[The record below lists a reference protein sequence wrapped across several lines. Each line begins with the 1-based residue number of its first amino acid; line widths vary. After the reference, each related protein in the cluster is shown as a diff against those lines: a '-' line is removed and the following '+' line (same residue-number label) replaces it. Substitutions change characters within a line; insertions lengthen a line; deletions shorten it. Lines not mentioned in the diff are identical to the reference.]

1 MSEIADHDLIEQI
14 YLGAS
19 SAERFGPAL
28 SALTRRLGAGGGNVH
43 VVDRRNLSTLLF
55 LPVGERYTQ
64 PAIDNYF
71 THWRHLNPYR
81 SAMRRSK
88 GVFLCHE
95 HMSESELARSA
106 YVQDFYF
113 AIGERWLAGL
123 VSECDPRFDVSLVF
137 NRGADQC
144 AFDEKARA
152 LIEAFAPHVRRAAS
166 LLASHGEHRSAQ
178 SLMSTFAC
186 ATRPVWLVACDCRVV
201 WANTAAV
208 ELMRAASVIAAK
220 DDRLGLA
227 DPSAQDGLVR
237 QIKLATSRAPGAA
250 ACETIV
256 CMDAQ
261 GRLDLEVYPASAPD
275 PALRGARAL
284 ALVLGQRRGIAP
296 DATARLRERFGLTP
310 AEASLA
316 VEVAKGDAL
325 EDIADARQV
334 AFETVRTQLRK
345 IYCKTQTGRQ
355 AALSALVWRELGC

>member
-1 MSEIADHDLIEQI
+1 MSEISDHDLIEQI
-14 YLGAS
+14 YLGAG

-28 SALTRRLGAGGGNVH
+28 GALARRLGAGGGNVH
-43 VVDRRNLSTLLF
+43 VVDRRNLATLLF
-55 LPVGERYTQ
+55 LPVGEKYTQ
-64 PAIDNYF
+64 PAIDEYF

-81 SAMRRSK
+81 SAMRRGR

-137 NRGADQC
+137 NRGADQA

-152 LIEAFAPHVRRAAS
+152 LIGAFAPHVRRAAS
-166 LLASHGEHRSAQ
+166 LLASHGEQRNAQ
-178 SLMSTFAC
+178 SLMATFAR
-186 ATRPVWLVACDCRVV
+186 ATRPVWLVSCDGRIV
-201 WANTAAV
+201 WAN
-208 ELMRAASVIAAK
+208 ASAIQIMQADCAIVAK
-220 DDRLGLA
+220 DDRLGAA
-227 DPSAQDGLVR
+227 DPSVQDRLAR
-237 QIKLATSRAPGAA
+237 QIKLATSRVLGAVS
-250 ACETIV
+250 CETIACV
-256 CMDAQ
+256 DAR
-261 GRLDLEVYPASAPD
+261 GRLDLEVYPASMPD
-275 PALRGARAL
+275 PALRGARSL

-296 DATARLRERFGLTP
+296 DAAAKLRERFGLTP

-316 VEVAKGDAL
+316 IEVAKGDAL